1 MEPRRRRRGHLAE
14 VAAGVKEETVGS
26 AVATVQAV
34 ETAEEAATV
43 VTEAKEVDLAVVT
56 EAEEGTA
63 ADWAEEAPGRS
74 GYV

>member
-1 MEPRRRRRGHLAE
+1 M
-14 VAAGVKEETVGS
+14 GS

-63 ADWAEEAPGRS
+63 ADRVEEVPGQS
-74 GYV
+74 GHV